1 MGGNAL
7 KNCYTRRYNSDEYH
21 PLKAHITT
29 KLITLNKFVSQTRTI
44 LAYRNKESFGDMDI
58 LYCTFDNNPLSIDD
72 VLHVFPETKE
82 IIRNND
88 TISFEYNELQID
100 LIHSKI
106 ESFDYAYSY
115 FAWNDLGNLIGRIA
129 HKFGLKHGHRGLTL
143 PLRDGDNLFDEIIL
157 TYDHDRALTFLG
169 FDSTHFNNGFNSINQ
184 IYNYVI
190 TNKYFNPEIYK
201 LENLNTIARTRDKK
215 RPTYNGFLEFCRDID
230 SLKCYQ
236 YSIDKTVYLSK
247 IFSYFPERQQQ
258 FDDIMA
264 KLAMQKLAK
273 EKFNGLIVSYCTGL
287 KDKSLGHFMKY
298 LKNKREFNQ
307 SFICYLTD
315 KQIEKNIMMYF
326 EDFKN
331 EQI

>member
-7 KNCYTRRYNSDEYH
+7 KNCYTRRFDSDEYFS
-21 PLKAHITT
+21 LYK
-29 KLITLNKFVSQTRTI
+29 KFKNKFCFMKNVERYDLIPT
-44 LAYRNKESFGDMDI
+44 YKNKKTFGDMDI
-58 LYCTFDNNPLSIDD
+58 IYTTSDDTPLDIKFIKTLFVNSNEVSHNSDI
-72 VLHVFPETKE
+72 
-82 IIRNND
+82 
-88 TISFEYNELQID
+88 ISFEYNEIQID
-100 LIHSKI
+100 LIHSKKCYY
-106 ESFDYAYSY
+106 DYALNYFKYS
-115 FAWNDLGNLIGRIA
+115 DLGNLTGRIA

-143 PLRDGDNLFDEIIL
+143 PLRDGDNLFDEIVL
-157 TYDHDRALTFLG
+157 TYDYNRALTFLG
-169 FDSTHFNNGFNSINQ
+169 FDSNHFNNGFDSINQ

-215 RPTYNGFLEFCRDID
+215 RPTYNGFLEFCSHID
-230 SLKCYQ
+230 STKCYQ

-247 IFSYFPERQQQ
+247 IFSYFPECQQQ

-273 EKFNGLIVSYCTGL
+273 EKFNGLIVSHYTGL
-287 KDKSLGHFMKY
+287 NDKLLGQFMKY
-298 LKNKREFNQ
+298 LKTKREFGQ

-315 KQIEKNIMMYF
+315 VQIEKNIMKNF